1 MIVSEDNLESG
12 THKHQTERAESN
24 MPPEGSPFPFQSDI
38 SADDTQ
44 GPSFDETSP
53 TIESLQYQLQ
63 ESDNR
68 LLRSQA
74 ELENFR
80 KRSRRELNEHQ
91 RYAQLPIIRDL
102 LPVLDNLERAVS
114 SANQSDDPSIHS
126 LLEGVQLVTTELKS
140 VLERH
145 HCQPI
150 EAVTGTVFDPN
161 CHEAISQQPS
171 AEHPPSSVMHVVQA
185 GYQLRD
191 RVVRP
196 SQVIVASGVPDET
209 DGEMS
214 SDGSHKG

>member
-1 MIVSEDNLESG
+1 MIVSQDNLEPG
-12 THKHQTERAESN
+12 THEPQTGQAESN
-24 MPPEGSPFPFQSDI
+24 MPPKGSPFAFQSDI
-38 SADDTQ
+38 SAADSGEATL
-44 GPSFDETSP
+44 DETSP
-53 TIESLQYQLQ
+53 SIESLQQQLQ
-63 ESDNR
+63 ESNDR

-74 ELENFR
+74 ELENYR
-80 KRSRRELNEHQ
+80 KRSRRELDEQ
-91 RYAQLPIIRDL
+91 RRYAQLPIIRDL

-126 LLEGVQLVTTELKS
+126 LLEGVQLVTAELKS

-145 HCQPI
+145 HCQPT
-150 EAVTGTVFDPN
+150 EAVAGTVFDPN